1 MFEKVFN
8 DFINNYDLTDF
19 DIRLK
24 YNHSYR
30 VYNLSLKY
38 AYLLGF
44 SKRDI
49 LIASF
54 IGLFHDIGRFNQIV
68 RYHNYSDG
76 DIFDH
81 ATEGVKILF
90 DDGLINKFDFTDKEK
105 EIIRF
110 SILNHNKFLMDECLD
125 EDILKHAKLIRDVDK
140 LDIVYL
146 FGYLYSIDTSY
157 EEIDSSVID
166 SFKNHIYTKYSGI
179 NRNFLTYFGFSFDI
193 NYDICIEEFMN
204 NIKQFYIKNNN
215 GCFNE
220 IYKIIIDYLEKRKIC

>member
-1 MFEKVFN
+1 MAGSTFGTIFKVTTWGESHGAGVGVVVDGCPAGLPLN
-8 DFINNYDLTDF
+8 EE
-19 DIRLK
+19 DI
-24 YNHSYR
+24 H
-30 VYNLSLKY
+30 
-38 AYLLGF
+38 
-44 SKRDI
+44 
-49 LIASF
+49 IASLA
-54 IGLFHDIGRFNQIV
+54 GLLHDIGRFNQIV

-146 FGYLYSIDTSY
+146 FCRILSNYFSNNRQFL
-157 EEIDSSVID
+157 
-166 SFKNHIYTKYSGI
+166 SF
-179 NRNFLTYFGFSFDI
+179 
-193 NYDICIEEFMN
+193 
-204 NIKQFYIKNNN
+204 
-215 GCFNE
+215 
-220 IYKIIIDYLEKRKIC
+220 